1 MSNFLLDNEDI
12 QFHLKTLPLEEL
24 AAIQEDGFRDAATFD
39 YAPANAAEAAEN
51 YRRVLELVWESHQ
64 PVGAYAL
71 LETLAREGW
80 SAAPPTVYRA
90 LEFLQL
96 HGLVHRIALLNAFTG
111 CSRPGLP
118 HAGKFLLCAGC
129 GAAAELEDEDI
140 DRAVNEAAGRL
151 GFSVS
156 RQTIEVEGLCPACRR
171 TEASP

>member
-1 MSNFLLDNEDI
+1 MAFPVPQHDHRACVHGAL
-12 QFHLKTLPLEEL
+12 
-24 AAIQEDGFRDAATFD
+24 DAAEVECHRHGARLT
-39 YAPANAAEAAEN
+39 PIR
-51 YRRVLELVWESHQ
+51 RRVLELVWESHQ